1 MIIQGQSIKKHIK
14 DETCNA
20 VWRTRLIYIY
30 TILIERNRREQ
41 RVLKNKQ
48 KTKLHDL
55 DKL

>member
-1 MIIQGQSIKKHIK
+1 MKH
-14 DETCNA
+14 
-20 VWRTRLIYIY
+20 VMQFGGHVYYGY